1 MKITLFDLGDTLE
14 YQDQNK
20 DVLMPG
26 TIELL
31 SAAKDMRDHK
41 GDTPSLARVSDFDE
55 PAENY
60 YALLQTGYIRLLDN
74 GHISLT
80 SQGRE
85 HCNNPDEAF

>member
-1 MKITLFDLGDTLE
+1 MKIILFDLGDTLE

-41 GDTPSLARVSDFDE
+41 GDTPSLALVSDFD
-55 PAENY
+55 
-60 YALLQTGYIRLLDN
+60 
-74 GHISLT
+74 
-80 SQGRE
+80 
-85 HCNNPDEAF
+85 